1 MEESIGG
8 ADKGVS
14 APRVFASPEVA
25 SFWTYIARSLD
36 RLMTLLDGCTIEQ
49 LNYVPPARNANS
61 LHVLGVHTLSNAR
74 ENILGVLCGKPV
86 DRTREE
92 EFTAVAR
99 EGSVPIPWWP
109 QLRDALEQALS
120 MVSSRDLDRAFS
132 HPRRDQLTGRELLI
146 VVARHAAEHLGQAE
160 LTRDMVMATPGTAQ

>member
-8 ADKGVS
+8 ADGGAS

-25 SFWTYIARSLD
+25 TFCTYIVRSLD
-36 RLMTLLDGCTIEQ
+36 RLMALIDGCTIEQ
-49 LNYVPPARNANS
+49 LNYLPPARNANS

-74 ENILGVLCGKPV
+74 QNILGVLCGEPV
-86 DRTREE
+86 DRTREQ

-109 QLRDALEQALS
+109 QLREDLEQALS
-120 MVSSRDLDRAFS
+120 MVSASDLDRAFS
-132 HPRRDQLTGRELLI
+132 HPRRDPLTGREILI

-160 LTRDMVMATPGTAQ
+160 LTRDMGMATPATAQ